1 MPLQY
6 FWKICD
12 EYLNKSPST
21 SRTQSL
27 RLYFRLRILQN
38 SPEGSYDHLDLEQ
51 SPALSELSSIY
62 SNIDATRYF
71 WMSTFPADLVDE
83 VLTASYYFSLVSVV
97 TLQHE
102 LEPVYSKAKDDQYFE
117 WRMAAYNRWVEV
129 LLKLFEQDWKASY
142 DTAAMKHMTRLTG
155 VISLTTFHD
164 AEQRKRNQKQD
175 KISRM
180 WQVRIAMKERGIE
193 TDKDMDWLS

>member
-1 MPLQY
+1 M
-6 FWKICD
+6 
-12 EYLNKSPST
+12 
-21 SRTQSL
+21 
-27 RLYFRLRILQN
+27 
-38 SPEGSYDHLDLEQ
+38 
-51 SPALSELSSIY
+51 
-62 SNIDATRYF
+62 
-71 WMSTFPADLVDE
+71 DE